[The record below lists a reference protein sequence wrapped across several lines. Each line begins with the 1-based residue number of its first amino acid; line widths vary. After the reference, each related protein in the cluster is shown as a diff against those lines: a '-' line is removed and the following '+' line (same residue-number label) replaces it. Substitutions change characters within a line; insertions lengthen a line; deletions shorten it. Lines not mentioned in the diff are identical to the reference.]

1 MKKSKGMQ
9 LGTLFAVM
17 LLLSMAFV
25 PAVSAVPSDGSNK
38 QISVQ
43 KEQVAE
49 ALAILKSAQ
58 TDGEIGILSTASIIK
73 DAVDALRAIV
83 AILQY
88 YDDDPRL
95 DQASSEL
102 VTASNLLA
110 QENIE
115 EAVPHILDALNYLWD
130 YIYDMG
136 SQLPGWLYDALVAA
150 LDYLYN
156 LIVQY
161 L

>member
-88 YDDDPRL
+88 YDDDP
-95 DQASSEL
+95 SVMS
-102 VTASNLLA
+102 
-110 QENIE
+110 
-115 EAVPHILDALNYLWD
+115 
-130 YIYDMG
+130 
-136 SQLPGWLYDALVAA
+136 
-150 LDYLYN
+150 
-156 LIVQY
+156 IV
-161 L
+161 

>member
-9 LGTLFAVM
+9 LGTLLAVM
-17 LLLSMAFV
+17 LLLSMAFA
-25 PAVSAVPSDGSNK
+25 PAVSAVPSDSSNK
-38 QISVQ
+38 LTVQ

-49 ALAILKSAQ
+49 ALATLESAQ
-58 TDGEIGILSTASIIK
+58 TDAEIGILSTASVIK
-73 DAVDALRAIV
+73 DAVDALRVIV
-83 AILQY
+83 ATLIY

-95 DQASSEL
+95 VQASSEL

-110 QENIE
+110 QGNIE
-115 EAVPHILDALNYLWD
+115 EAVPHILNALNYLWD
-130 YIYDMG
+130 YLDDNG
-136 SQLPGWLYDALVAA
+136 SQLLGWLYDALIAA
-150 LDYLYN
+150 LIYLYN